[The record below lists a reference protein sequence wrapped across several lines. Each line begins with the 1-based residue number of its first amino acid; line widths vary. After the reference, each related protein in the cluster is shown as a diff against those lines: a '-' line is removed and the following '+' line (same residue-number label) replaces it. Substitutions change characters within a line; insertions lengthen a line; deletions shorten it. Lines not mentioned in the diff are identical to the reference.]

1 MMGRLMERLQGWRA
15 REGEKLRGMMLPK
28 KIGYILTYYK
38 GWLLGLLVLALF
50 TGYAVDVAVQ
60 NQKETVLHGFFTN
73 DQRDYFPAS
82 QLQKDVS
89 AYLGLEKGQR
99 VIFDDDLYVDLHGE
113 ATEYTAASNGKIIA
127 YISTASL
134 DFVVTTGEV
143 YRHFAQDVPLLDLSQ
158 LLPED
163 VYRALAPRIA
173 SVPDP
178 TGEGGSVPGAIE
190 LSRSRFLRDSG
201 LPEGSYYL
209 FVPYNAPHPQALCEF
224 IQYCFPAELSG

>member
-127 YISTASL
+127 YISS
-134 DFVVTTGEV
+134 F
-143 YRHFAQDVPLLDLSQ
+143 
-158 LLPED
+158 
-163 VYRALAPRIA
+163 I
-173 SVPDP
+173 P
-178 TGEGGSVPGAIE
+178 TP
-190 LSRSRFLRDSG
+190 
-201 LPEGSYYL
+201 
-209 FVPYNAPHPQALCEF
+209 
-224 IQYCFPAELSG
+224 